1 MNFGRVKAV
10 AQKEFLHII
19 RDPRSLAMALLLPVL
34 MILLF
39 GYGLSLDVDRIP
51 TVIYDSDNSPESR
64 SIATKFQDNRYF
76 DVVGHAGDYPGLQR
90 SIDSGEAMLGLV
102 IPQHFS
108 RDLRAGKSPQ
118 IQLLLDGSDSNT
130 ASIALGYA
138 NTLLRQHAVTL
149 AATEMN
155 RAAGVQR
162 RAAIETHIRIWYNS
176 DLKSKNFIVPG
187 LIAIVLMTIAALLT
201 SLTIAREW
209 EMGTMEQLISTPL
222 RPSELVLGKMSAFF
236 ALGCID
242 TILAILA
249 GVGVFGVPLRGS
261 LVFLALTSGIFLFG
275 ALCWGILI
283 SSIARSQL
291 LAYQMG
297 SLTTFLPGFLL
308 SGFIFAIDNMPPA
321 IQTVSYLVPAR
332 YFVRILK
339 GIFLKDIGMQVL
351 WGEVILLAAFA
362 IIVFFVATRRLN
374 QEVA

>member
-162 RAAIETHIRIWYNS
+162 RPAIETHIRIWYNS

-222 RPSELVLGKMSAFF
+222 RPSELVLGKMSTFF
-236 ALGCID
+236 ALGCVD

>member
-162 RAAIETHIRIWYNS
+162 RPAIETHIRIWYNS
-176 DLKSKNFIVPG
+176 DLKSKFYCAGPDCHCPDDNCRAADISHDRARMGNGHNGAADIHTAAPFGAGAGQDVYLFRIGMRGHHSGNSGRGRRLWSTVARKSCISRADERDFSFRRALLGNIDFEHCP
-187 LIAIVLMTIAALLT
+187 IAASGL
-201 SLTIAREW
+201 SD
-209 EMGTMEQLISTPL
+209 G
-222 RPSELVLGKMSAFF
+222 F
-236 ALGCID
+236 AD
-242 TILAILA
+242 H
-249 GVGVFGVPLRGS
+249 
-261 LVFLALTSGIFLFG
+261 
-275 ALCWGILI
+275 I
-283 SSIARSQL
+283 SS
-291 LAYQMG
+291 G
-297 SLTTFLPGFLL
+297 LPAFRL
-308 SGFIFAIDNMPPA
+308 
-321 IQTVSYLVPAR
+321 YLCHR
-332 YFVRILK
+332 
-339 GIFLKDIGMQVL
+339 
-351 WGEVILLAAFA
+351 
-362 IIVFFVATRRLN
+362 
-374 QEVA
+374 

>member
-108 RDLRAGKSPQ
+108 QDLRAGKNPQ

-162 RAAIETHIRIWYNS
+162 RPAIETHIRIWYNS

-339 GIFLKDIGMQVL
+339 GIFLKDIGMQAL

>member
-1 MNFGRVKAV
+1 MTLGRVKAI
-10 AQKEFLHII
+10 AHKEFLHII
-19 RDPRSLAMALLLPVL
+19 RDRRSLAMALLLPVL

-51 TVIYDSDNSPESR
+51 TAIYDSDNSPESR
-64 SIATKFQDNRYF
+64 SIVTRFLGNRYF
-76 DVVGHAGDYPGLQR
+76 QVVGHAQDYAGLQK
-90 SIDSGEAMLGLV
+90 SIDSGYAILGLV
-102 IPQHFS
+102 IPQHYS
-108 RDLRAGKSPQ
+108 RDLKTGRNPQ

-138 NTLLRQHAVTL
+138 NTLLREHALGL
-149 AATEMN
+149 AATEKN
-155 RAAGVQR
+155 RSLGIQT
-162 RAAIETHIRIWYNS
+162 RAAIETRIRIWYNS
-176 DLKSKNFIVPG
+176 DMKSKNFIVPG
-187 LIAIVLMTIAALLT
+187 LIAIVLMTIASLLT

-236 ALGCID
+236 ALGCLD
-242 TILAILA
+242 TVLAILA
-249 GVGVFGVPLRGS
+249 GVFVFGVPLRGN
-261 LVFLALTSGIFLFG
+261 LVILSISSGIFLFG

-283 SSIARSQL
+283 SSIAQSQL

-308 SGFIFAIDNMPPA
+308 SGFIFAIENMPP
-321 IQTVSYLVPAR
+321 IVQWLSYLVPAR

-339 GIFLKDIGMQVL
+339 GIFLQGIGIRIL
-351 WGEVILLAAFA
+351 WGEIGLLLAFA
-362 IIVFFVATRRLN
+362 AAVFLIATRRLN

>member
-1 MNFGRVKAV
+1 MNFGRVRAV
-10 AQKEFLHII
+10 ARKEFLHII

-51 TVIYDSDNSPESR
+51 TVIYDSDHSPESR

-76 DVVGHAGDYPGLQR
+76 DVVEHSNDYAGLQK
-90 SIDSGEAMLGLV
+90 SIDSGKAMLGLV

-130 ASIALGYA
+130 ASIGLGYA

-155 RAAGVQR
+155 RAAGLQR
-162 RAAIETHIRIWYNS
+162 RSAIETHIRIWYNS

-187 LIAIVLMTIAALLT
+187 LIAIVLMTIASLLT

-249 GVGVFGVPLRGS
+249 GVCVFDVPLRGS

-339 GIFLKDIGMQVL
+339 GIFLKDIGLEVL
-351 WGEVILLAAFA
+351 WGEVLLLVAFA
-362 IIVFFVATRRLN
+362 AIVFFVATRRLN

>member
-1 MNFGRVKAV
+1 MNLGRVRAV
-10 AQKEFLHII
+10 ARKEFLHII

-39 GYGLSLDVDRIP
+39 GYGLSLDVDRVP
-51 TVIYDSDNSPESR
+51 TAIYDSDNSPESR
-64 SIATKFQDNRYF
+64 SIVTRFLGNRYF
-76 DVVGHAGDYPGLQR
+76 QVVGHAQDYAGLQK
-90 SIDSGEAMLGLV
+90 SIDRGEAILGLV
-102 IPQHFS
+102 IPQHYS
-108 RDLRAGKSPQ
+108 RDLRAGRSPQ

-138 NTLLRQHAVTL
+138 NTLLRQHALSL
-149 AATEMN
+149 AATERN
-155 RAAGVQR
+155 RSSGIR
-162 RAAIETHIRIWYNS
+162 PRAAIEARIRIWYNS

-187 LIAIVLMTIAALLT
+187 LIAIVLMTIASLLT

-236 ALGCID
+236 ALGCLD
-242 TILAILA
+242 TVCAILA
-249 GVGVFGVPLRGS
+249 GVFVFGVPLRGS
-261 LVFLALTSGIFLFG
+261 LVILAISSGIFLFG

-283 SSIARSQL
+283 SSIAQSQL

-308 SGFIFAIDNMPPA
+308 SGFIFAIENMPP
-321 IQTVSYLVPAR
+321 IVQGLSYLVPAR

-339 GIFLKDIGMQVL
+339 GIFLQDIGIRML
-351 WGEVILLAAFA
+351 WGEIGLLLVFA
-362 IIVFFVATRRLN
+362 VAVFFIATRRLN
-374 QEVA
+374 REVA

>member
-1 MNFGRVKAV
+1 
-10 AQKEFLHII
+10 
-19 RDPRSLAMALLLPVL
+19 
-34 MILLF
+34 
-39 GYGLSLDVDRIP
+39 
-51 TVIYDSDNSPESR
+51 
-64 SIATKFQDNRYF
+64 
-76 DVVGHAGDYPGLQR
+76 
-90 SIDSGEAMLGLV
+90 
-102 IPQHFS
+102 
-108 RDLRAGKSPQ
+108 
-118 IQLLLDGSDSNT
+118 
-130 ASIALGYA
+130 
-138 NTLLRQHAVTL
+138 
-149 AATEMN
+149 
-155 RAAGVQR
+155 
-162 RAAIETHIRIWYNS
+162 
-176 DLKSKNFIVPG
+176 
-187 LIAIVLMTIAALLT
+187 MTIAALLT

>member
-76 DVVGHAGDYPGLQR
+76 DVVVHAGDYADLQK
-90 SIDSGEAMLGLV
+90 SIDSGKAMLGLV

-162 RAAIETHIRIWYNS
+162 RPAIETHIRIWYNS

-249 GVGVFGVPLRGS
+249 GILVFGVPFRGS
-261 LVFLALTSGIFLFG
+261 FFLLAASGGIFLFG
-275 ALCWGILI
+275 SLCWGILI
-283 SSIARSQL
+283 SSIAKSQF
-291 LAYQMG
+291 LAYQLG
-297 SLTTFLPGFLL
+297 SLTTFLPGFFL
-308 SGFIFAIDNMPPA
+308 SGFIFSTESMPPVV
-321 IQTVSYLVPAR
+321 QGLSYLVPAR

-339 GIFLKDIGMQVL
+339 GIFLQGIGIRIL
-351 WGEVILLAAFA
+351 WIEIILMLAFAVIVFLAAA
-362 IIVFFVATRRLN
+362 RRLN

>member
-1 MNFGRVKAV
+1 MNFGRVRAV

-64 SIATKFQDNRYF
+64 SIATKFRDNRYF
-76 DVVGHAGDYPGLQR
+76 DVVGHAGDYADLQR
-90 SIDSGEAMLGLV
+90 SIDSGKAMLGLV

-236 ALGCID
+236 ALGCVD

-261 LVFLALTSGIFLFG
+261 LVFLAMTSGIFLFG

-291 LAYQMG
+291 LANQMG

-351 WGEVILLAAFA
+351 WGEVLLLVAFA
-362 IIVFFVATRRLN
+362 AIVFFVATRRLN